1 MSTTSNARGPQ
12 RAPLSAVER
21 AELIDGTRWATDLSW
36 PEIETMAGYMSAA
49 TVAEGGVL
57 FREGEKDL
65 TLYLVV
71 TGSIDVRK
79 RDSAGQVRT
88 IATVGSGRTLGEMA
102 LIDGEPRSA
111 GAVAAEDATVLL
123 LTERAFHD
131 MIKDPP
137 NLGVKLLL
145 KLARLMSQR
154 LRQTSGAL
162 VEYLNR

>member
-1 MSTTSNARGPQ
+1 MSTTIHARGPQ
-12 RAPLSAVER
+12 RVPLSPAER
-21 AELIDGTRWATDLSW
+21 ADLIDGTRWATDLSW

-49 TVAEGGVL
+49 TVAKEELL

-71 TGSIDVRK
+71 SGSIDVRK

-111 GAVAAEDATVLL
+111 SAVAAEDAVVLL

-131 MIKDPP
+131 MIQNPP

-162 VEYLNR
+162 VELLHR